1 MLTDLNTG
9 YGLPSGSIMAMN
21 TTPAIPEVQARLVQV
36 YAELP
41 PGQKAIADRLMGDP
55 FMGAMWGVELM
66 AERADVSVGTV
77 LRLAKRLGFRTFM
90 EFRDALRGACSARSA
105 PQEAPDTPR
114 DIHGTLAE
122 VVRRNSDCFDQLMQ
136 AVEPAA
142 LEEATRMLVEAHHRV
157 ILGRGVS
164 HMMCLILAFYLTQAG
179 LPSIAAIPS
188 DYSTQVAN
196 LGPGDL
202 LVAASFPPYSR
213 ETVDA
218 MAFARQNGV
227 KVLAFSDRA
236 DSPLALYAD
245 LLIPV
250 PSEDLLYSHS
260 LTTFAALA
268 HAFAIVVAGLDQ
280 SGTQKR
286 LQAAVQ
292 VAQPLF
298 VDCWLPRQPTAV
310 VMEQPPRKER

>member
-1 MLTDLNTG
+1 M
-9 YGLPSGSIMAMN
+9 PMSH
-21 TTPAIPEVQARLVQV
+21 TPLIPEIQSRLVQV
-36 YAELP
+36 YSDLP
-41 PGQKAIADRLMGDP
+41 PGQKAIADRLMEDP
-55 FMGAMWGVELM
+55 FLGAMWGVELM
-66 AERADVSVGTV
+66 AERANVSVGTV
-77 LRLAKRLGFRTFM
+77 LRLAKRLGYRSFM
-90 EFRDALRGACSARSA
+90 EFRDALRGACNARSV
-105 PQEAPDTPR
+105 PQEAAETPR
-114 DIHGTLAE
+114 DIHDTLAE
-122 VVRRNSDCFDQLMQ
+122 VVRRNEACFEQLMQ
-136 AVEPAA
+136 AVDRPM
-142 LEEATRMLVEAHHRV
+142 LEEATRMLVEANHRV

-164 HMMCLILAFYLTQAG
+164 HMMSLILAFYLTQAG

-213 ETVDA
+213 ESVDA

-227 KVLAFSDRA
+227 KVLAFSDRP

-298 VDCWLPRQPTAV
+298 VDCWLPRQPMPIA
-310 VMEQPPRKER
+310 MERPPRKER

>member
-1 MLTDLNTG
+1 
-9 YGLPSGSIMAMN
+9 MAMSH
-21 TTPAIPEVQARLVQV
+21 TPLIPEIQSRLVQV
-36 YAELP
+36 YSDLP
-41 PGQKAIADRLMGDP
+41 PGQKAIADRLMEDP
-55 FMGAMWGVELM
+55 FLGAMWGVELM
-66 AERADVSVGTV
+66 AERANVSVGTV
-77 LRLAKRLGFRTFM
+77 LRLAKRLGYRSFM
-90 EFRDALRGACSARSA
+90 EFRDALRGACNARSV
-105 PQEAPDTPR
+105 PQEAAETPR
-114 DIHGTLAE
+114 DIHDTLAE
-122 VVRRNSDCFDQLMQ
+122 VVRRNEACFEQLMQ
-136 AVEPAA
+136 AVDRPM
-142 LEEATRMLVEAHHRV
+142 LEEATRMLVEANHRV

-164 HMMCLILAFYLTQAG
+164 HMMSLILAFYLTQAG

-213 ETVDA
+213 ESVDA

-227 KVLAFSDRA
+227 KVLAFTDRP
-236 DSPLALYAD
+236 DSPLALYSD

-298 VDCWLPRQPTAV
+298 VDCWLPRQPMPIT
-310 VMEQPPRKER
+310 MERPPRKER

>member
-1 MLTDLNTG
+1 MSQT
-9 YGLPSGSIMAMN
+9 AV
-21 TTPAIPEVQARLVQV
+21 IPEIQARLVQL
-36 YAELP
+36 YPELP

-66 AERADVSVGTV
+66 AERAGVSVGTV
-77 LRLAKRLGFRTFM
+77 LRLAKRLGYRSFM

-105 PQEAPDTPR
+105 PPEAPESPR

-122 VVRRNSDCFDQLMQ
+122 VVRRNSDCFEQLMG
-136 AVEPAA
+136 AVDRPM
-142 LEEATRMLVEAHHRV
+142 LEQATRMLVEANHRV

-188 DYSTQVAN
+188 DYATQVAN

-213 ETVDA
+213 ESVDA

-227 KVLAFSDRA
+227 RVLAFSDRA
-236 DSPLALYAD
+236 DSPLALYSD

-280 SGTQKR
+280 GGTQKR

-298 VDCWLPRQPTAV
+298 VDYWMPRQPMPV
-310 VMEQPPRKER
+310 VMEQPPRRDR